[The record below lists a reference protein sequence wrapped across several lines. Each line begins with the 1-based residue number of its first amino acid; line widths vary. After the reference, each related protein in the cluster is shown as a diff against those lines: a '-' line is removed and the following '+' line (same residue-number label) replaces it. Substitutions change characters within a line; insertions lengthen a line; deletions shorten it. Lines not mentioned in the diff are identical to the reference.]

1 MNDYPKNCAECGK
14 YEIVFDEFAG
24 LESANAVCKLLTKPF
39 CELYEVQDS
48 LNAEG
53 DIMKWLM
60 ENKSSYCPMLKMYS
74 HEELTKRNL

>member
-1 MNDYPKNCAECGK
+1 MIMNDYPKTCAECGK
-14 YEIVFDEFAG
+14 YEIEYDEFAG

-74 HEELTKRNL
+74 HGEVA